1 MKSDLLL
8 HNATG
13 QWRNKKKKSIVDL
26 ASNFHLTPAIKSYS
40 AFRIVMMQV
49 IRIENLATRNTSI
62 RVMVCNGGRV
72 YLRAALGSN
81 AVSRNRQ
88 ALRIVSLLDISHAEH
103 ELRVASPRCL

>member
-13 QWRNKKKKSIVDL
+13 QWRNEQKSIVDL
-26 ASNFHLTPAIKSYS
+26 ASSFHLTPAVKSYS

-49 IRIENLATRNTSI
+49 IRIEDLATCNTSI

-81 AVSRNRQ
+81 TVSRNRQ

-103 ELRVASPRCL
+103 ELRVASPQCL